1 MTSRPIRRACEQ
13 KLRHLDLPA
22 GPLTVDGLAGHVAAR
37 RERPLHLRG
46 LSMVGSGVS
55 GAWIPTDKADYVF
68 YESDTTPRHQAQIIA
83 HELGHMV
90 CDHSPALHGTIDQ
103 IVALAPGAA
112 LHMLGRDGY
121 SDDQEREA
129 EHMADLL
136 VGRLDS
142 TADPAPAD
150 PVAAALQHRTTG

>member
-1 MTSRPIRRACEQ
+1 
-13 KLRHLDLPA
+13 
-22 GPLTVDGLAGHVAAR
+22 
-37 RERPLHLRG
+37 
-46 LSMVGSGVS
+46 
-55 GAWIPTDKADYVF
+55 
-68 YESDTTPRHQAQIIA
+68 
-83 HELGHMV
+83 MV
-90 CDHSPALHGTIDQ
+90 CDHSPALHGTIGQ

-142 TADPAPAD
+142 RTVVAPTD
-150 PVAAALQHRTTG
+150 PVAAALQHRTAG